1 MHQDPPSPQELARVE
16 TNVDRWLQRV
26 LEENPVVAAVERDP
40 EAIRW
45 YVRVN
50 GEAKDVYSVWFELH
64 QRTLRYETY
73 FLPAPIADPGRL
85 YEYLLRRNLDQ
96 YGAAFAIGAEDAV
109 FLVGRLPVEAVTE
122 EELDRVLGSLWMY
135 VERSFPT
142 AVKLAFGR

>member
-1 MHQDPPSPQELARVE
+1 MDHDPPSPEELERVE
-16 TNVDRWLQRV
+16 ATVDRWLRRV
-26 LEENPVVAAVERDP
+26 LDENPVVAAVERDP
-40 EAIRW
+40 EVVRW

-73 FLPAPIADPGRL
+73 FIPAPAAEPARL

-109 FLVGRLPVEAVTE
+109 FLVGRLPVEAVSE
-122 EELDRVLGSLWMY
+122 EELDRVLGSLWVY